1 MARSP
6 PPIPFT
12 CRCVYNSDGF
22 GERLHVP
29 LALIEFS
36 SPVEGNVT
44 DGERW
49 ALILGASSG
58 FGAACSRALAN
69 AGFNIF
75 GVHFDLKSTLPR
87 ALEVKADVEA
97 AGRQAVWFN
106 KNVADDRNRAQIIGG
121 IQEHLG
127 RTGGSIQVML
137 HSVAFGNTRPFIT
150 DNPAD
155 AVDRLAL
162 EMTLDVMANSLV
174 YWVQDLVRAKL
185 LVRGSKVFSM
195 TSSGSHRVITGYGA
209 VSAAKAA
216 LESHTRQLA
225 MELAPQG
232 ICVNCFQ
239 AGVTDTPAFRAIPG
253 HEQVKEHIM
262 RLHPDGRMTQ
272 PADISH
278 MIVALSDPRLD
289 WITGT
294 VIRVDGGEDNI

>member
-1 MARSP
+1 M
-6 PPIPFT
+6 
-12 CRCVYNSDGF
+12 SDK
-22 GERLHVP
+22 
-29 LALIEFS
+29 
-36 SPVEGNVT
+36 
-44 DGERW
+44 ERW

-58 FGAACSRALAN
+58 FGAACTRALAD

-87 ALEVKADVEA
+87 ALQVREDVKNKGREA
-97 AGRQAVWFN
+97 IFFN
-106 KNVADDRNRAQIIGG
+106 KNVADDRNRAEIIGK
-121 IQEHLG
+121 IQEHFEDAG
-127 RTGGSIQVML
+127 SGSIEVML
-137 HSVAFGNTRPFIT
+137 HSVAFGNLKPFIAT
-150 DNPAD
+150 KPED
-155 AVDRLAL
+155 AVDRKAM

-195 TSSGSHRVITGYGA
+195 TSSGSHRVINGYGS

-225 MELAPQG
+225 LELAPKG

-239 AGVTDTPAFRAIPG
+239 AGVTDTPAFRIIPN
-253 HEQVKEHIM
+253 HRRIQEHIM
-262 RLHPDGRMTQ
+262 ELHPDGRMTR
-272 PADISH
+272 PED
-278 MIVALSDPRLD
+278 VARTLVAMTDSGLD